1 MATITVLN
9 DGETYTDARG
19 CMVTEVPDELLES
32 DFPTVEEFLDADEDE
47 PLFFIHD
54 FYGQTV
60 IELTELGRQRVIIR

>member
-1 MATITVLN
+1 MTTLMVLN

-19 CMVTEVPDELLES
+19 CWLTTVPDDLEME
-32 DFPTVEEFLDADEDE
+32 DIEEALDADEDE

-60 IELTELGRQRVIIR
+60 IELTELGRQKVIVR